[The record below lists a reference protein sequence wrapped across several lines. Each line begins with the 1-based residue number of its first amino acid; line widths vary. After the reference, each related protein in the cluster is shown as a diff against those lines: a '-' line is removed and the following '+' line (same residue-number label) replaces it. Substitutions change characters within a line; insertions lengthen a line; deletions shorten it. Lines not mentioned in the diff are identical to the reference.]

1 MGRRTA
7 WLGMILGIGLATV
20 PAQAHDVPSS
30 RSWAAVAASAD
41 DSSPTDPLD
50 VYVASWCG
58 YCRALES
65 DLRSRRIPFFA
76 HDIEADARA
85 RREYDALGGEGLPLT
100 RVGKQVVR
108 GYDLPAILKLLDRAK

>member
-1 MGRRTA
+1 M
-7 WLGMILGIGLATV
+7 
-20 PAQAHDVPSS
+20 PSAG
-30 RSWAAVAASAD
+30 SWSAAAASAD
-41 DSSPTDPLD
+41 DSSSTDPLD